1 MTFIIIRDLKKAKA
15 VADSIKKETGEDIQV
30 EYLDLADLEIIKQ
43 FAKKCL
49 KETRIDILVN
59 NAGLFMPSKGFST
72 KQGFEVTQLVY

>member
-59 NAGLFMPSKGFST
+59 NAGLFMPT
-72 KQGFEVTQLVY
+72 